1 MSNLVPEPEPG
12 DAFGAMLLARLEGS
26 GGALVIERDDGLV
39 EVDGSDYFRD
49 IASWD
54 DRDRWVL
61 ERAHGRVLDVGAGGG
76 RTSLALQQRG
86 QEVVALDVSAG
97 AIEVCQRR
105 GVSNVFL
112 GSVDDLAA
120 KGDGGDFDTFV
131 MMGGNI
137 GLLESRERARQMLG
151 VIAGLAREDAII
163 VGTGLDPYETDKE
176 EHLRYHEMNRSRGR
190 MAGQVS
196 IRFRFRRLA
205 SSWFEL
211 LWMSLDELA
220 ELAQESGWRVA
231 DSFGGAMYAV
241 VLER

>member
-1 MSNLVPEPEPG
+1 
-12 DAFGAMLLARLEGS
+12 MLLARLEGS
-26 GGALVIERDDGLV
+26 GGALVIERDDGLL

-137 GLLESRERARQMLG
+137 GLLE
-151 VIAGLAREDAII
+151 
-163 VGTGLDPYETDKE
+163 
-176 EHLRYHEMNRSRGR
+176 
-190 MAGQVS
+190 
-196 IRFRFRRLA
+196 
-205 SSWFEL
+205 
-211 LWMSLDELA
+211 
-220 ELAQESGWRVA
+220 
-231 DSFGGAMYAV
+231 
-241 VLER
+241 